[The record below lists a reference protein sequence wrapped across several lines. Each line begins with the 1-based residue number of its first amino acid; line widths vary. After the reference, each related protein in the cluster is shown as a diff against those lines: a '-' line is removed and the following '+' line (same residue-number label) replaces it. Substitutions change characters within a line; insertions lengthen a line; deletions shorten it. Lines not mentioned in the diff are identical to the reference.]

1 MAGFGLRKASK
12 NGYKWSQVHPRSPG
26 IRVKGTFVQRMCCFT
41 RRYFAEAY
49 GWGKF
54 DTLLSN
60 LNVFIHLLIT
70 IKCTHNSKVF
80 LFYQAFNQLE
90 ISVHVEKTALLLRE
104 DAIKVMKTA
113 LAGTA
118 TTKFLDVMEAVF
130 GVDENHEDVPEFLP
144 TPGDDDDVI
153 PVEAMVTKEQ
163 TEQEDAA
170 EELLGAVGG
179 VSSTTATRRVT
190 RSATTKSGSAKR
202 KRATPHKI
210 FDIATATPFYPTR
223 ANKKKYLHTGVDPKY
238 IKERRTGQFSKFA
251 FYSCNYA
258 AELRQMGIQT
268 AECDSF
274 NQNMGQTSTHIRST
288 HLNHCMA
295 CFVCSWR
302 TWSGE
307 QWRQHMQK
315 KHGDLQEDDWFVGD
329 TFVPPT
335 FMVKAEEASAVA
347 IPPQ

>member
-1 MAGFGLRKASK
+1 M
-12 NGYKWSQVHPRSPG
+12 
-26 IRVKGTFVQRMCCFT
+26 
-41 RRYFAEAY
+41 
-49 GWGKF
+49 
-54 DTLLSN
+54 
-60 LNVFIHLLIT
+60 NVFIHFLIT
-70 IKCTHNSKVF
+70 TKCTHDLKAF

-130 GVDENHEDVPEFLP
+130 GIDENPEDVPEFLP

-202 KRATPHKI
+202 KRTTPHKV

-288 HLNHCMA
+288 HLNHCLA

-335 FMVKAEEASAVA
+335 FMVKAEETSAVA